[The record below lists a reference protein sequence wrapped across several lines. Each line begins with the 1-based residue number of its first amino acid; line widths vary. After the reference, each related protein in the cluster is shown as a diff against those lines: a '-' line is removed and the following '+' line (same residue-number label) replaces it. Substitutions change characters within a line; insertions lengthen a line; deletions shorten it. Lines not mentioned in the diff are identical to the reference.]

1 MVNRCYTYLFL
12 SKLLSES
19 ILDMVT
25 DKDASPERILRVFDH
40 SS

>member
-1 MVNRCYTYLFL
+1 MTNRCYTYLFL

-19 ILDMVT
+19 IFDMVT
-25 DKDASPERILRVFDH
+25 DKDTGPKRVLRVFDH